1 MKFSTKLLLN
11 YSLISILSFVLV
23 IVSVNGAIEYFG
35 FATIEKQMIEKIDMA
50 ELSLRSIIS
59 NPENSV
65 IEMLTP
71 ELSNVMID
79 TLKISSREV
88 RLYNNEL
95 QRLGI
100 SSGGRVVDRKNPVTF
115 IGNLQKALEGNYAYT
130 VDNNKFIYFAIPIK
144 NIYNSNLGVL
154 ELVEDAGYIY
164 ELLKKITYMLIFA
177 AAIFCVLIIIL
188 SLYISRK
195 TTKPIKFLLMA
206 TEKFSRQQFED
217 IHLNRKDELGMLAKG
232 LDSMGKQLKEYIERQ
247 KQFISN
253 VSHELKTPLAAI
265 SGFSQY
271 LYDDAQETDPELRKI
286 YYHLMNESE
295 RLTKLINE
303 LLLLSQFDRSTEDS
317 NLEKLNLSELAQI
330 TVQHMSLK
338 AEKRDVTFKEDYA
351 NNVFVQSNKLLLSQA
366 IVNILDNAIKYSENH
381 STVNV
386 KVFIKDNNAVLQ
398 VSDNGIGIPKEELG
412 LIFERFYRAK
422 NSKVSSGTGL
432 GLSICKE
439 IIEKYHGQMFVES
452 EEQVGTQVTITLS
465 LE

>member
-1 MKFSTKLLLN
+1 
-11 YSLISILSFVLV
+11 
-23 IVSVNGAIEYFG
+23 VNGAIEYFG

-65 IEMLTP
+65 IETLTP

-79 TLKISSREV
+79 TLKISSREF

-317 NLEKLNLSELAQI
+317 NLEKINLSELAQI

-432 GLSICKE
+432 GLSISKE
-439 IIEKYHGQMFVES
+439 IIEKYQGQMFVES
-452 EEQVGTQVTITLS
+452 EEQVGTQVTITLP

>member
-1 MKFSTKLLLN
+1 
-11 YSLISILSFVLV
+11 
-23 IVSVNGAIEYFG
+23 VNGAIEYFG

-439 IIEKYHGQMFVES
+439 IIEKYDGQMFVES